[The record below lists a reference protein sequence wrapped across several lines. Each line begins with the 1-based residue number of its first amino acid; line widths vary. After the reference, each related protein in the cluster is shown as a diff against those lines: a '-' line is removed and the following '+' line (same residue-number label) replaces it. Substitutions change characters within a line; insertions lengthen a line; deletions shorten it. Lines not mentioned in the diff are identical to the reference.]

1 MNRKV
6 FQHRN
11 SWFFCLRGPALSL
24 FCLALGVFGIVF
36 GAMGAL
42 RPISSYKCR
51 EFDVRTVSV
60 SLATS
65 GDVRADPDSGGR
77 VVGGMRRRKVMGFV
91 GIQTGFGSA
100 GRRRS
105 LRKTWMPADRE
116 GLRSLEEATGLVF
129 RFVIGKTSNP
139 RTMLDLRK
147 EIEEYDDFM
156 LLDIEEGYNNLPHKT
171 LAFFRSAYGLYDAD
185 FYVKADDDI
194 YLRPD
199 RLSALLAKERSHHLT
214 YLGCMKRG
222 SVFTDPKLK
231 WYEPLSH
238 LIGSEY
244 FLHAY
249 GPIYALSVEVVAS
262 LAALPNNS
270 LRMFS
275 NEDVTVGA
283 WMLAMNVNHEHNMA
297 LCSTTCSPSSIAVWD
312 LPKCSG
318 LCSPEEQLLALH
330 QMDICSGVPT
340 TS

>member
-6 FQHRN
+6 FQHRH
-11 SWFFCLRGPALSL
+11 SWFFFFRRPAVSL
-24 FCLALGVFGIVF
+24 FCLAFGIFGIAFGVIVVF
-36 GAMGAL
+36 
-42 RPISSYKCR
+42 RPISGYRCR

-60 SLATS
+60 SLTTS
-65 GDVRADPDSGGR
+65 GNVVADRDSGGQ
-77 VVGGMRRRKVMGFV
+77 VVEGTERRKVMGFV
-91 GIQTGFGSA
+91 GIQTGFASA

-116 GLRSLEEATGLVF
+116 GLKRLEEATGLTF
-129 RFVIGKTSNP
+129 RFVIGKTTDP
-139 RTMLDLRK
+139 RKMSDLRK

-156 LLDIEEGYNNLPHKT
+156 LLDIEEGYSNLPHKT
-171 LAFFRSAYGLYDAD
+171 LAFFTSAYGLYDAD

-199 RLSALLAKERSHHLT
+199 RLSALLAKERSHPLT
-214 YLGCMKRG
+214 YLGCMKR
-222 SVFTDPKLK
+222 
-231 WYEPLSH
+231 
-238 LIGSEY
+238 EY

-249 GPIYALSVEVVAS
+249 GPIYALSAKVVGN
-262 LAALPNNS
+262 LVALPNNS

-297 LCSTTCSPSSIAVWD
+297 LCQTTCSSSSIAVWD

-330 QMDICSGVPT
+330 QMDICSGAQT
-340 TS
+340 AR